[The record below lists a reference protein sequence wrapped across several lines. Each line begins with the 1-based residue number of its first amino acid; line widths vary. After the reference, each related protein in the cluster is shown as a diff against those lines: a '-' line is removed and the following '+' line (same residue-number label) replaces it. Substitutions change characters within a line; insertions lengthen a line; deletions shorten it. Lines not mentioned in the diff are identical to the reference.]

1 MKYLSLL
8 CLVAL
13 VGCSS
18 TKKGDNARVAT
29 EPSDVSPSS
38 FNKEKALSTKEVK
51 DFYSEEPKSLSP
63 ALLDETLDRTS
74 KDELKVLKNS
84 KDPLIEIAISC
95 KQKDFK
101 HAFVVIDK
109 SFNRYQKI
117 PAYWNLVA
125 NCHLMNHS
133 NRKALLFYNKALE
146 VSPHYVPALNN
157 IGVLYSR
164 QGEDQK
170 ALVAFEKANKQ
181 SRFSKTPRYNLAK
194 TYLRYGLAELALP
207 LFQGLL
213 NESSNDVDLLNAVAN
228 SYFMT
233 GDYQKARSYFSRIPN
248 EQLGN
253 AEIGINYAVTMKKL
267 GQDDAAQKIYSNIDK
282 PKSRSMKSYYST
294 VGNQLGVR

>member
-8 CLVAL
+8 FLVAL

-29 EPSDVSPSS
+29 EPSDISPSS

-51 DFYSEEPKSLSP
+51 DFYSKEPKSLSP
-63 ALLDETLDRTS
+63 ALLDETLDRAS

-125 NCHLMNHS
+125 NCHLINHS

-164 QGEDQK
+164 QDEDQK

>member
-1 MKYLSLL
+1 MRSLSIFCLL
-8 CLVAL
+8 VLVS
-13 VGCSS
+13 CSTS
-18 TKKGDNARVAT
+18 KSGKNSEVANAP
-29 EPSDVSPSS
+29 ENVSKAS
-38 FNKEKALSTKEVK
+38 FNKEKALSSNQVN
-51 DFYSEEPKSLSP
+51 DYYSEETKSLNP
-63 ALLDETLDRTS
+63 ALLDETLDRAS
-74 KDELKVLKNS
+74 NSELGEIKNS
-84 KDPLIEIAISC
+84 KDPLIEIVISC
-95 KQKDFK
+95 KQKDYK
-101 HAFVVIDK
+101 HAFAVADK
-109 SFNRYQKI
+109 SFNKYQKI

-125 NCHLMNHS
+125 NCHLLNHA

-213 NESSNDVDLLNAVAN
+213 NSSSNDIDLLNAVAN

-233 GDYQKARSYFSRIPN
+233 GDYQKAQAYFSRIPSS
-248 EQLGN
+248 QMSK
-253 AEIGINYAVTMKKL
+253 AEFGLNYASTLKKL
-267 GQDDAAQKIYSNIDK
+267 GQLNDAQKIYSNIDK
-282 PKSRSMKSYYST
+282 PNSRSMKRYYST
-294 VGNQLGVR
+294 IGNELGAQ